1 MRCRGLIWIALVVV
15 LPSVLRA
22 ETVYIRDTLYV
33 PLRGGQSAEHRI
45 LHRGLKSGTRLERLE
60 INEDSGY
67 SKVRTESGMEGWL
80 QTQYLV
86 EAPVASIKLNST
98 RQQLESLQSDFQQA
112 KAQLQE
118 AEASASMHQQT
129 TLELSERL
137 EQLQSQ
143 YDELAELSANV
154 IAIEQENQQLN
165 GEVQLLGLQI
175 EDLVQDNELLSDNR
189 AQQWFLYGGGTVLLG
204 LLFGFWIGRRIYY
217 RRHNSGWT

>member
-1 MRCRGLIWIALVVV
+1 MVV

-118 AEASASMHQQT
+118 AEASATLHQQT